1 MNHNHLKRVSILD
14 HRNGREMRFYPSKI
28 PTPCAL
34 FSTEGSRSILW
45 IFIVGCAEHVLKT
58 ACQCEW
64 RRFIFSKDPKTVAMM
79 LGHELPPSYRSY
91 EIRRR
96 ATLDTFVGFIDVIL
110 HTYIALI
117 KTQRH
122 TAKRKFKIPHYEN
135 RRCPHLWGQNTRA
148 EPPVHRAAIT
158 LFV

>member
-1 MNHNHLKRVSILD
+1 MDIYNRVHRACLKDGTSVRIAALYFNKDCRTVLKRL
-14 HRNGREMRFYPSKI
+14 
-28 PTPCAL
+28 C
-34 FSTEGSRSILW
+34 
-45 IFIVGCAEHVLKT
+45 
-58 ACQCEW
+58 
-64 RRFIFSKDPKTVAMM
+64 
-79 LGHELPPSYRSY
+79 HELRPSYRSY
-91 EIRRR
+91 EMPRR
-96 ATLDTFVGFIDVIL
+96 ATLDTFVGIIDLIL

-117 KTQRH
+117 NKQRH